1 MSTKRID
8 EDDDGDIDVEL
19 DSNDSNMA
27 VDIVSATPSES
38 ILRVPLSGD
47 KDIHMD
53 VTVIATLSDGRMG
66 DGGAS
71 DLSTVTSSTT
81 LANSSNSNQEHPA
94 VKKEKSDLDHE
105 LESKY
110 SQIWGE
116 LKVRFTNRHFLRSGM
131 AYLQAQSE
139 LASSSNDEPD
149 EVTVG
154 GVTFFRSDTHML
166 DIFLGM
172 TPEPEV

>member
-66 DGGAS
+66 DGGA
-71 DLSTVTSSTT
+71 
-81 LANSSNSNQEHPA
+81 
-94 VKKEKSDLDHE
+94 
-105 LESKY
+105 
-110 SQIWGE
+110 
-116 LKVRFTNRHFLRSGM
+116 
-131 AYLQAQSE
+131 
-139 LASSSNDEPD
+139 
-149 EVTVG
+149 
-154 GVTFFRSDTHML
+154 
-166 DIFLGM
+166 
-172 TPEPEV
+172 